1 MTRPLPVCER
11 RAMLQPLMFL
21 VLGTLMALWPGQWA
35 LGSATKRARRLREID
50 EGSSE
55 KHFEE
60 RRELMEY
67 APTPRFLLLWRIMGA
82 LIAIGAAGVLI
93 ARSGIAG

>member
-1 MTRPLPVCER
+1 
-11 RAMLQPLMFL
+11 MLQPLMFL
-21 VLGTLMALWPGQWA
+21 VLGTLMALWPGRWA

-50 EGSSE
+50 EGSAE

-60 RRELMEY
+60 RRELTEY

-82 LIAIGAAGVLI
+82 LIAVVATGVLI
-93 ARSGIAG
+93 ARAGIAG